1 MAAAAASAAGRL
13 VREAPPAHC
22 SVGGPQACRRQ
33 ASEGEW
39 AQRGAA
45 SAPSDG

>member
-1 MAAAAASAAGRL
+1 MAAAAFVARRL
-13 VREAPPAHC
+13 VGEAPPAH
-22 SVGGPQACRRQ
+22 SRGGPPACRQQ

-45 SAPSDG
+45 SVLSGG

>member
-1 MAAAAASAAGRL
+1 MAAAAASAAGLL
-13 VREAPPAHC
+13 VREAPPAYC
-22 SVGGPQACRRQ
+22 SVGDPLACRQQ

-45 SAPSDG
+45 SAPSGE

>member
-13 VREAPPAHC
+13 VRKAPPAQC
-22 SVGGPQACRRQ
+22 RVGDPLACRRL

-45 SAPSDG
+45 SAPSGG